1 MIAVPAVMGAA
12 SSRDRMTDPQPQTS
26 TLAGAIRIVRMHGLA
41 RQVPLVLA
49 MMVAGFLEGVGVA
62 SLFPILSIVT
72 KGQTG
77 ATALNESIERAL
89 AFFHLPSDNLEVLC
103 LLIVAT
109 VWLKALI
116 SMVVA
121 RALGRTGAT
130 IGQDIRQRLL
140 QALVNAKWSYFTIQ
154 PVGRFVAAATTE
166 ANWASTAFRN
176 ALQVIE
182 QSMRTAI
189 FCGLALFMGWKMALV
204 AITMGVLMGL
214 SLRTLTRAAHL
225 AGRERQRAMRSLV
238 VELNDVLAGFKPLK
252 AMHRHAGLIGELIKD
267 TKRLRKAINGLV
279 MTETMSIGL
288 PDLIQTYLLAA
299 GAYLAARILES
310 PIDQVIVAGL
320 ISFQL
325 MGTIARVRRAITQ
338 LAQADAT
345 YWALLTTVSDI
356 EKAGERFE
364 GTRKPT
370 LDVGCELHNIS
381 FSYGRGPVLSDVTL
395 QIPAGRITTLVGESG
410 SGKTTIADLLLGLY
424 GPDNGTV
431 TVDGVDLRDL
441 DIARWRSMIGYV
453 AQEII
458 LFNDTIQANVSL
470 GDREIGED
478 AVRAAL
484 VAAGLGPLIAELPEG
499 LATPI
504 GERGFKLSGG
514 QRQRVALARA
524 LVHQPKLL
532 ILDEATS
539 ALDPATEAE
548 ICATVAAQ
556 AGRTTVLAITH
567 QPSWVERADRIYMVV
582 DGKVRAVDRA
592 ILQRPAQA
600 AT

>member
-1 MIAVPAVMGAA
+1 
-12 SSRDRMTDPQPQTS
+12 MTDPTPQTS
-26 TLAGAIRIVRMHGLA
+26 TLAGAIRIVRMHGFA
-41 RQVPLVLA
+41 RQVPLILA
-49 MMVAGFLEGVGVA
+49 MMVTGFLEGVGVA
-62 SLFPILSIVT
+62 SLFPILAIVT

-77 ATALNESIERAL
+77 ATALNEKIEQAL
-89 AFFHLPSDNLEVLC
+89 AFFHLPADLEVLC
-103 LLIVAT
+103 LLIAAT
-109 VWLKALI
+109 IWLKALI
-116 SMVVA
+116 SMIVA

-130 IGQDIRQRLL
+130 IGQDIRRRLL

-176 ALQVIE
+176 ALQVVD

-204 AITMGVLMGL
+204 AISMGVLMGL

-225 AGRERQRAMRSLV
+225 AGRERQRAMRGLV

-252 AMHRHAGLIGELIKD
+252 AMHRHTGLIRELIKD
-267 TKRLRKAINGLV
+267 AKRLRKAINGLV
-279 MTETMSIGL
+279 VTETLSIGL

-299 GAYLAARILES
+299 GAFLAASVLGS

-325 MGTIARVRRAITQ
+325 MGTIARVRRALTQ

-345 YWALLTTVSDI
+345 YWSLLNTVSDV

-364 GTRKPT
+364 GTRTPT
-370 LDVGCELHNIS
+370 LNIGCELSNVS
-381 FSYGRGPVLSDVTL
+381 FSYGRGPVLSDVSL

-441 DIARWRSMIGYV
+441 DITQWRSMIGYV
-453 AQEII
+453 AQEIV
-458 LFNDTIQANVSL
+458 LFNDTILQNVIL
-470 GDREIGED
+470 GDQEVGED
-478 AVRAAL
+478 RVRAAL
-484 VAAGLGPLIAELPEG
+484 VAAGLGPLIAELPDG
-499 LATPI
+499 LETQI

-514 QRQRVALARA
+514 QRQRIALARA
-524 LVHQPKLL
+524 MVHQPKLL

-592 ILQRPAQA
+592 TLQRPVRA

>member
-1 MIAVPAVMGAA
+1 
-12 SSRDRMTDPQPQTS
+12 MTDPTPHMS
-26 TLAGAIRIVRMHGLA
+26 TLAGAIRIVRMHGFA
-41 RQVPLVLA
+41 RQVPLILA
-49 MMVAGFLEGVGVA
+49 MMVTGFLEGVGVA
-62 SLFPILSIVT
+62 SVFPILAIVT
-72 KGQTG
+72 EGQTG
-77 ATALNESIERAL
+77 STALNETIEQAL
-89 AFFHLPSDNLEVLC
+89 AFFHLPADLEVLC
-103 LLIVAT
+103 LLIAAT
-109 VWLKALI
+109 IWLKAVI
-116 SMVVA
+116 SMIVA

-130 IGQDIRQRLL
+130 IGQDIRRRLL

-176 ALQVIE
+176 ALSVID

-204 AITMGVLMGL
+204 AIGMGVLMGL

-225 AGRERQRAMRSLV
+225 AGRERQRAMRGLV

-252 AMHRHAGLIGELIKD
+252 AMHRHTGLISELIKD

-279 MTETMSIGL
+279 MTETLSLGL

-299 GAYLAARILES
+299 GAFLAASVLGS

-325 MGTIARVRRAITQ
+325 MGTIARVRRALTQ
-338 LAQADAT
+338 LAQSDAT
-345 YWALLTTVSDI
+345 YWTLLNTVSDV

-364 GTRKPT
+364 GARTPT
-370 LDVGCELHNIS
+370 LNIGCELRNVS
-381 FSYGRGPVLSDVTL
+381 FSYGRGPVLSDVSL

-424 GPDNGTV
+424 GPDHGTV
-431 TVDGVDLRDL
+431 TVDGVELRDL
-441 DIARWRSMIGYV
+441 DITQWRSMIGYV

-458 LFNDTIQANVSL
+458 LFNDTILANVSL
-470 GDREIGED
+470 GDKEIDED
-478 AVRAAL
+478 RVRAAL
-484 VAAGLGPLIAELPEG
+484 EAAGLGPLLAELPEG
-499 LATPI
+499 LETQI

-524 LVHQPKLL
+524 MVHQPKLL

-592 ILQRPAQA
+592 TLQRPVRA

>member
-1 MIAVPAVMGAA
+1 
-12 SSRDRMTDPQPQTS
+12 MTNPPPQTS
-26 TLAGAIRIVRMHGLA
+26 TLAGAIRIVHMHGFA
-41 RQVPLVLA
+41 RQVPLILA
-49 MMVAGFLEGVGVA
+49 MMVTGFLEGVGVA
-62 SLFPILSIVT
+62 SVFPILSILT

-77 ATALNESIERAL
+77 STALSQAIEQAL
-89 AFFHLPSDNLEVLC
+89 AFFHLPSDDLKTLC
-103 LLIVAT
+103 LLLIAT
-109 VWLKALI
+109 FWLKAVI
-116 SMVVA
+116 SLLVA
-121 RALGRTGAT
+121 RALGRVGAT
-130 IGQDIRQRLL
+130 IGQDIRERLL
-140 QALVNAKWSYFTIQ
+140 RALVNAKWSYFTIQ

-176 ALQVIE
+176 ALQVID

-189 FCGLALFMGWKMALV
+189 FCAIALFMGWKMAVV
-204 AITMGVLMGL
+204 AISMGVLMGL

-225 AGRERQRAMRSLV
+225 AGRERQRAMRGLV

-279 MTETMSIGL
+279 VTETLSLGL
-288 PDLIQTYLLAA
+288 PDLIQAYLLAA
-299 GAYLAARILES
+299 GAYLAARVVGS
-310 PIDQVIVAGL
+310 PIDALIVAGL

-338 LAQADAT
+338 LAQSDAT
-345 YWALLTTVSDI
+345 YWALLNTVSEV
-356 EKAGERFE
+356 EKSSERFE
-364 GTRKPT
+364 GTLVPT
-370 LDVGCELHNIS
+370 LTTGCELRNVS
-381 FSYGRGPVLSDVTL
+381 FSYGRGPVLSDVTVE
-395 QIPAGRITTLVGESG
+395 IPAGRITTLVGESG

-441 DIARWRSMIGYV
+441 DISQWRSMIGYV

-458 LFNDTIQANVSL
+458 LFNDTILANVSL
-470 GDREIGED
+470 GDKDIGED
-478 AVRAAL
+478 RVRAAL
-484 VAAGLGPLIAELPEG
+484 TAAGLGPLLAELPEG
-499 LATPI
+499 LATEI

-514 QRQRVALARA
+514 QRQRIALARA

-567 QPSWVERADRIYMVV
+567 QPSWVDRADRIYMVV
-582 DGKVRAVDRA
+582 DGKVRPVDRTT
-592 ILQRPAQA
+592 LQHPMRA

>member
-1 MIAVPAVMGAA
+1 MGAA
-12 SSRDRMTDPQPQTS
+12 SIRDRMTEPTPHMS
-26 TLAGAIRIVRMHGLA
+26 TLAGAVRIVRMHGFA
-41 RQVPLVLA
+41 RQVPLILA
-49 MMVAGFLEGVGVA
+49 MMVTGFLEGVGVA

-77 ATALNESIERAL
+77 ATALNEKIEQAL
-89 AFFHLPSDNLEVLC
+89 AFFHLPADLEVLC
-103 LLIVAT
+103 LLIAAT
-109 VWLKALI
+109 IWLKALI
-116 SMVVA
+116 SMIVA

-130 IGQDIRQRLL
+130 IGQDIRRRLL

-176 ALQVIE
+176 ALQVID

-204 AITMGVLMGL
+204 AIGMGVLMGL

-225 AGRERQRAMRSLV
+225 AGRERQRAMRGLV

-252 AMHRHAGLIGELIKD
+252 AMHRHTGLIGELIKD
-267 TKRLRKAINGLV
+267 AKRLRKAINGLV
-279 MTETMSIGL
+279 ITETMSLGL

-299 GAYLAARILES
+299 GAFLAASVLGS

-325 MGTIARVRRAITQ
+325 MGTIARVRRALTQ

-345 YWALLTTVSDI
+345 YWTLLTTVSDV

-364 GTRKPT
+364 GTRTPT
-370 LDVGCELHNIS
+370 LNVGCELRNVS
-381 FSYGRGPVLSDVTL
+381 FSYGRGPVLSDVSL

-431 TVDGVDLRDL
+431 TIDGVELRDL
-441 DIARWRSMIGYV
+441 DITQWRSMIGYV

-458 LFNDTIQANVSL
+458 LFNDTILANVSL

-478 AVRAAL
+478 RVRAAL
-484 VAAGLGPLIAELPEG
+484 EAAGLGPLLAELPEG
-499 LATPI
+499 LETPI

-514 QRQRVALARA
+514 QRQRIALARA
-524 LVHQPKLL
+524 MVHQPKLL

-582 DGKVRAVDRA
+582 EGKVRAVDRA
-592 ILQRPAQA
+592 TLQRPVRA

>member
-1 MIAVPAVMGAA
+1 
-12 SSRDRMTDPQPQTS
+12 MTDPTPHMS
-26 TLAGAIRIVRMHGLA
+26 TLAGAIRIVRMHGFA
-41 RQVPLVLA
+41 RQVPLILA
-49 MMVAGFLEGVGVA
+49 MMVTGFLEGVGVA
-62 SLFPILSIVT
+62 SVFPILAIVT
-72 KGQTG
+72 EGQTG
-77 ATALNESIERAL
+77 STALNETIEQAL
-89 AFFHLPSDNLEVLC
+89 AFFHLPADLEVLC
-103 LLIVAT
+103 LLIAAT
-109 VWLKALI
+109 IWLKAVI
-116 SMVVA
+116 SMIVA

-130 IGQDIRQRLL
+130 IGQDIRRRLL

-176 ALQVIE
+176 ALSVID

-204 AITMGVLMGL
+204 AIGMGVLMGL

-225 AGRERQRAMRSLV
+225 AGRERQRAMRGLV

-252 AMHRHAGLIGELIKD
+252 AMHRHTGLISELIKD

-279 MTETMSIGL
+279 MTETLSLGL

-299 GAYLAARILES
+299 GAFLAASVLGS

-325 MGTIARVRRAITQ
+325 MGTIARVRRALTQ
-338 LAQADAT
+338 LAQSDAT
-345 YWALLTTVSDI
+345 YWTLLNTVSDV

-364 GTRKPT
+364 GARTPT
-370 LDVGCELHNIS
+370 LSIGCELRNVS
-381 FSYGRGPVLSDVTL
+381 FSYGRGPVLSDVSL

-424 GPDNGTV
+424 GPDHGTV
-431 TVDGVDLRDL
+431 TVDGVELRDL
-441 DIARWRSMIGYV
+441 DITQWRSMIGYV

-458 LFNDTIQANVSL
+458 LFNDTILANVSL
-470 GDREIGED
+470 GDQEIDED
-478 AVRAAL
+478 RVRAAL
-484 VAAGLGPLIAELPEG
+484 EAAGLGPLLAELPEG
-499 LATPI
+499 LETQI

-524 LVHQPKLL
+524 MVHQPKLL

-592 ILQRPAQA
+592 TLQRPVRA

>member
-1 MIAVPAVMGAA
+1 
-12 SSRDRMTDPQPQTS
+12 MTDPTPHMS
-26 TLAGAIRIVRMHGLA
+26 TLAGAVRIVRMHGFA
-41 RQVPLVLA
+41 RQVPLILA
-49 MMVAGFLEGVGVA
+49 MMVTGFLEGVGVA
-62 SLFPILSIVT
+62 SLFPVLAIVT

-77 ATALNESIERAL
+77 ATALNDMIERAL
-89 AFFHLPSDNLEVLC
+89 AFFHLPADLEVLC
-103 LLIVAT
+103 LLIGAT
-109 VWLKALI
+109 IWLKAVI
-116 SMVVA
+116 SMIVA

-130 IGQDIRQRLL
+130 IGQDIRRRLL

-176 ALQVIE
+176 ALQVID

-204 AITMGVLMGL
+204 AIGMGVLMGI

-225 AGRERQRAMRSLV
+225 AGRERQRAMRGLV

-252 AMHRHAGLIGELIKD
+252 AMHRHTGLIGELIKD
-267 TKRLRKAINGLV
+267 TKRLRKAINSLV
-279 MTETMSIGL
+279 VTETLSLGM

-299 GAYLAARILES
+299 GAFLAASVLGS

-325 MGTIARVRRAITQ
+325 MGTIARVRRALTQ
-338 LAQADAT
+338 LAQSDAT
-345 YWALLTTVSDI
+345 YWTLLNTVSDV

-364 GTRKPT
+364 GARTPT
-370 LDVGCELHNIS
+370 LDIGCELRNVS
-381 FSYGRGPVLSDVTL
+381 FSYGRGPVLSDVSM

-431 TVDGVDLRDL
+431 TVDGVELRDL
-441 DIARWRSMIGYV
+441 DITQWRSMIGYV

-458 LFNDTIQANVSL
+458 LFNDTILANVSL
-470 GDREIGED
+470 GDQEIGED
-478 AVRAAL
+478 RVRAAL
-484 VAAGLGPLIAELPEG
+484 EAAGLGPLLAELPEG
-499 LATPI
+499 LETMI

-524 LVHQPKLL
+524 MVHQPKLL

-582 DGKVRAVDRA
+582 NGKVRAVDRTT
-592 ILQRPAQA
+592 LQRPVRA

>member
-1 MIAVPAVMGAA
+1 
-12 SSRDRMTDPQPQTS
+12 MTSPPPQTS
-26 TLAGAIRIVRMHGLA
+26 TLAGAVRIVRMHGLA
-41 RQVPLVLA
+41 RQVPLILA
-49 MMVAGFLEGVGVA
+49 MMVTGFLDAVGVA
-62 SLFPILSIVT
+62 SAFPILSILT
-72 KGQTG
+72 DGQAKSTRLSE
-77 ATALNESIERAL
+77 AIEQAL
-89 AFFHLPSDNLEVLC
+89 AVLHVPAELGPLC
-103 LLIVAT
+103 LLVGVTI
-109 VWLKALI
+109 WLKAAI
-116 SMVVA
+116 SLMVA
-121 RALGRTGAT
+121 RALGRAGAG
-130 IGQDIRQRLL
+130 IGKDIRQRLL

-176 ALQVIE
+176 SLQVIE

-189 FCGLALFMGWKMALV
+189 FCGLALFMGWHVALV
-204 AITMGVLMGL
+204 AISMGVLMGL
-214 SLRTLTRAAHL
+214 SLRTLTRSAHL
-225 AGRERQRAMRSLV
+225 AGRARQRAMRGLV

-267 TKRLRKAINGLV
+267 AKRLRKAINSIV
-279 MTETMSIGL
+279 VTETLSIGL
-288 PDLIQTYLLAA
+288 PDVIQTYLLAT
-299 GAYLAARILES
+299 GAYLAARVLGS
-310 PIDQVIVAGL
+310 PLDVIIVAGL
-320 ISFQL
+320 IAFRL

-338 LAQADAT
+338 LAQSDAT
-345 YWALLTTVSDI
+345 YWTLLNTVSDV
-356 EKAGERFE
+356 ERAGERFE
-364 GTRKPT
+364 GTRTPT
-370 LDVGCELHNIS
+370 LQTGCELRNVS

-441 DIARWRSMIGYV
+441 DITQWRSMIGYV

-458 LFNDTIQANVSL
+458 LFNDTIRQNVSL
-470 GDREIGED
+470 GDRDIGVER
-478 AVRAAL
+478 ARAAL
-484 VAAGLGPLIAELPEG
+484 LAAGLGPLLAELPEG
-499 LATPI
+499 LETQI

-524 LVHQPKLL
+524 MVHEPKLL

-592 ILQRPAQA
+592 TLHRPARA

>member
-1 MIAVPAVMGAA
+1 
-12 SSRDRMTDPQPQTS
+12 MTDPSPQTS
-26 TLAGAIRIVRMHGLA
+26 TLAGAVRIVRMHGFA
-41 RQVPLVLA
+41 RQVPLILA
-49 MMVAGFLEGVGVA
+49 MMVTGFLEGVGVA
-62 SLFPILSIVT
+62 SVFPILSIVT

-77 ATALNESIERAL
+77 ATALNEVIEQAL
-89 AFFHLPSDNLEVLC
+89 AFFHLPADLEVLC

-109 VWLKALI
+109 LWLKASI
-116 SMVVA
+116 SMIVA

-166 ANWASTAFRN
+166 ANWASTAFRS
-176 ALQVIE
+176 ALQVID

-189 FCGLALFMGWKMALV
+189 FCSLALFMGWKMALV
-204 AITMGVLMGL
+204 AISMGVLMGL

-225 AGRERQRAMRSLV
+225 AGRERQRAMRGLV

-252 AMHRHAGLIGELIKD
+252 AMHRHTGLIGELIKD
-267 TKRLRKAINGLV
+267 TKRLRKAVNGLV
-279 MTETMSIGL
+279 MTETMSLGL

-299 GAYLAARILES
+299 GAYLAASVLGS

-345 YWALLTTVSDI
+345 YWALLTTVSDV

-364 GTRKPT
+364 GTRPPT
-370 LDVGCELHNIS
+370 LDVGCELRNIS

-441 DIARWRSMIGYV
+441 DITQWRSMIGYV

-458 LFNDTIQANVSL
+458 LFNDTILANVSL
-470 GDREIGED
+470 GDQGISED

-484 VAAGLGPLIAELPEG
+484 VAAGLGPLVAELPEG

-567 QPSWVERADRIYMVV
+567 QPSWVERADRIYMVA

-592 ILQRPAQA
+592 TLQRPAQA

>member
-1 MIAVPAVMGAA
+1 
-12 SSRDRMTDPQPQTS
+12 MTDPTPHMS
-26 TLAGAIRIVRMHGLA
+26 TLAGAVRIVRMHGFA
-41 RQVPLVLA
+41 RQVPLILA
-49 MMVAGFLEGVGVA
+49 MMVTGFLDGLGVA

-72 KGQTG
+72 EGQTG
-77 ATALNESIERAL
+77 ATSLNEAIREAL
-89 AFFHLPSDNLEVLC
+89 AFFHLPADLEVLC
-103 LLIVAT
+103 LLIAGT
-109 VWLKALI
+109 IWLKAVISLI
-116 SMVVA
+116 VA

-130 IGQDIRQRLL
+130 IGQDIRRRLL

-176 ALQVIE
+176 ALQVVD
-182 QSMRTAI
+182 QSMRTAV

-204 AITMGVLMGL
+204 AIGMGVLMGL

-225 AGRERQRAMRSLV
+225 AGRERQRAMRGLV

-252 AMHRHAGLIGELIKD
+252 AMHRHTGLIGELIKD

-279 MTETMSIGL
+279 VTETLSLGL

-299 GAYLAARILES
+299 GAFLAASVLGS

-325 MGTIARVRRAITQ
+325 MGTIARVRRALTQ
-338 LAQADAT
+338 LAQSDAT
-345 YWALLTTVSDI
+345 YWTLLNTVSDV

-364 GTRKPT
+364 GARTPT
-370 LDVGCELHNIS
+370 LNIGCELRNVS
-381 FSYGRGPVLSDVTL
+381 FSYGRGPVLSDVSL

-431 TVDGVDLRDL
+431 TIDGVELRDL
-441 DIARWRSMIGYV
+441 DITQWRSMIGYV

-458 LFNDTIQANVSL
+458 LFNDTILANVSL
-470 GDREIGED
+470 GDQEIGED
-478 AVRAAL
+478 RVRAAL
-484 VAAGLGPLIAELPEG
+484 EAAGLGPLLAELPEG
-499 LATPI
+499 LETMI

-524 LVHQPKLL
+524 MVHQPKLL

-592 ILQRPAQA
+592 TLQRPARA

>member
-1 MIAVPAVMGAA
+1 MIA
-12 SSRDRMTDPQPQTS
+12 
-26 TLAGAIRIVRMHGLA
+26 
-41 RQVPLVLA
+41 
-49 MMVAGFLEGVGVA
+49 
-62 SLFPILSIVT
+62 
-72 KGQTG
+72 
-77 ATALNESIERAL
+77 ATI
-89 AFFHLPSDNLEVLC
+89 
-103 LLIVAT
+103 
-109 VWLKALI
+109 WLKAVI
-116 SMVVA
+116 SMIVA

-130 IGQDIRQRLL
+130 IGQDIRRRLL

-176 ALQVIE
+176 ALQVID

-204 AITMGVLMGL
+204 AIGMGVLMGL

-225 AGRERQRAMRSLV
+225 AGRERQRAMRGLV

-252 AMHRHAGLIGELIKD
+252 AMHRHTGLIGELIKD

-279 MTETMSIGL
+279 MTETLSLGL

-299 GAYLAARILES
+299 GAFLAASVLGS

-325 MGTIARVRRAITQ
+325 MGTIARVRRALTQ
-338 LAQADAT
+338 LAQSDAT
-345 YWALLTTVSDI
+345 YWTLLNTVSDV

-364 GTRKPT
+364 GTRTPT
-370 LDVGCELHNIS
+370 LDIGCELRNVS
-381 FSYGRGPVLSDVTL
+381 FSYGRGPVLSDVSL

-424 GPDNGTV
+424 GPDHGTV
-431 TVDGVDLRDL
+431 TVDGVELRDL
-441 DIARWRSMIGYV
+441 NITQWRSMIGYV

-470 GDREIGED
+470 GDQEIGED
-478 AVRAAL
+478 RVRAAL
-484 VAAGLGPLIAELPEG
+484 DAAGLGPLLAELPEG
-499 LATPI
+499 LETPI

-524 LVHQPKLL
+524 MVHQPKLL

-567 QPSWVERADRIYMVV
+567 QPSWVERADRIYQVV

-592 ILQRPAQA
+592 TLQRPVRA

>member
-1 MIAVPAVMGAA
+1 
-12 SSRDRMTDPQPQTS
+12 MTDPTPHMS
-26 TLAGAIRIVRMHGLA
+26 TVAGAVRIVRMHGFA
-41 RQVPLVLA
+41 RQVPLILA
-49 MMVAGFLEGVGVA
+49 MMITGFLEGVGVA
-62 SLFPILSIVT
+62 SLFPILAIVT

-77 ATALNESIERAL
+77 ATALNEMIERAL
-89 AFFHLPSDNLEVLC
+89 AFFHLPADLEVLC
-103 LLIVAT
+103 LLIAASI
-109 VWLKALI
+109 WLKAVI
-116 SMVVA
+116 SMIVA

-130 IGQDIRQRLL
+130 IGQDIRRRLL

-176 ALQVIE
+176 ALQVID

-189 FCGLALFMGWKMALV
+189 FCSLALFMGWKMALV
-204 AITMGVLMGL
+204 AIGMGVLMGL

-225 AGRERQRAMRSLV
+225 AGRERQRAMRGLV

-252 AMHRHAGLIGELIKD
+252 AMHRHTGLIGELIKD
-267 TKRLRKAINGLV
+267 TKRLRKAINSLV
-279 MTETMSIGL
+279 VTETLSLGM

-299 GAYLAARILES
+299 GAFLAASVLGS
-310 PIDQVIVAGL
+310 PIDQVVVAGL

-325 MGTIARVRRAITQ
+325 MGTIARVRRALTQ
-338 LAQADAT
+338 LAQSDAT
-345 YWALLTTVSDI
+345 YWTLLNTVSDV

-364 GTRKPT
+364 GARTPT
-370 LDVGCELHNIS
+370 LDIGCELRNVS
-381 FSYGRGPVLSDVTL
+381 FSYGRGPVLSDVSL

-424 GPDNGTV
+424 GPDHGTV
-431 TVDGVDLRDL
+431 TVDGVELRDL
-441 DIARWRSMIGYV
+441 DITQWRSMIGYV

-458 LFNDTIQANVSL
+458 LFNDTILANVSL
-470 GDREIGED
+470 GDQAIGAD
-478 AVRAAL
+478 RVRAAL
-484 VAAGLGPLIAELPEG
+484 EAAGLGPLLAELPEG
-499 LATPI
+499 LETQI

-524 LVHQPKLL
+524 MVHQPKLL

-592 ILQRPAQA
+592 TLQRPVRA

>member
-1 MIAVPAVMGAA
+1 
-12 SSRDRMTDPQPQTS
+12 MTDPTPHMS
-26 TLAGAIRIVRMHGLA
+26 TLAGAIRIVRMHGFA
-41 RQVPLVLA
+41 RQVPLILA
-49 MMVAGFLEGVGVA
+49 MMVTGCLEGIGVA
-62 SLFPILSIVT
+62 SLFPILAIVT

-77 ATALNESIERAL
+77 SSALNERIEQAL
-89 AFFHLPSDNLEVLC
+89 AFFHLPADLEVLC
-103 LLIVAT
+103 LLIAAT
-109 VWLKALI
+109 IWLKAVISLI
-116 SMVVA
+116 VA

-130 IGQDIRQRLL
+130 IGQDIRRRLL

-176 ALQVIE
+176 ALQVID

-204 AITMGVLMGL
+204 AIGMGVLMGL

-225 AGRERQRAMRSLV
+225 AGRERQRAMRGLV

-252 AMHRHAGLIGELIKD
+252 AMHRHTGLISELIKD

-279 MTETMSIGL
+279 VTETLSLGL

-299 GAYLAARILES
+299 GAFLAASVLGS
-310 PIDQVIVAGL
+310 PIDQVVVAGL

-325 MGTIARVRRAITQ
+325 MGTIARVRRALTQ
-338 LAQADAT
+338 LAQSDAT
-345 YWALLTTVSDI
+345 YWTLLNTVSDV

-364 GTRKPT
+364 GARTPT
-370 LDVGCELHNIS
+370 LDLGCELRNVS
-381 FSYGRGPVLSDVTL
+381 FSYGRGPVLSDVSL

-431 TVDGVDLRDL
+431 TVDGVELRDL
-441 DIARWRSMIGYV
+441 DITQWRSMIGYV

-458 LFNDTIQANVSL
+458 LFNDTILANVSL
-470 GDREIGED
+470 GDQEIGED
-478 AVRAAL
+478 RVRAAL
-484 VAAGLGPLIAELPEG
+484 EAAGLGPLLAELPEG
-499 LATPI
+499 LETMI

-524 LVHQPKLL
+524 MVHQPKLL

-592 ILQRPAQA
+592 TLQRPVRA

>member
-1 MIAVPAVMGAA
+1 
-12 SSRDRMTDPQPQTS
+12 MTDPTPQTS
-26 TLAGAIRIVRMHGLA
+26 TLAGAIRIVRMHGFA
-41 RQVPLVLA
+41 RQVPLILA
-49 MMVAGFLEGVGVA
+49 MMVTGFLEGVGVA
-62 SLFPILSIVT
+62 SLFPILAIVT

-77 ATALNESIERAL
+77 ASALNEKIEQAL
-89 AFFHLPSDNLEVLC
+89 AFFHLPADLEVLC
-103 LLIVAT
+103 LLIAAT
-109 VWLKALI
+109 IWLKALI
-116 SMVVA
+116 SMIVA

-130 IGQDIRQRLL
+130 IGQDIRRRLL

-176 ALQVIE
+176 ALQVVD

-204 AITMGVLMGL
+204 AISMGVLMGL

-225 AGRERQRAMRSLV
+225 AGRERQRAMRGLV

-252 AMHRHAGLIGELIKD
+252 AMHRHTGLIGELIKD
-267 TKRLRKAINGLV
+267 AKRLRKAINGLV
-279 MTETMSIGL
+279 VTETLSIGL

-299 GAYLAARILES
+299 GAFLAASVLGS

-325 MGTIARVRRAITQ
+325 MGTIARVRRALTQ

-345 YWALLTTVSDI
+345 YWSLLNTVSDV

-364 GTRKPT
+364 GTRTPT
-370 LDVGCELHNIS
+370 LNIGCELSNVS
-381 FSYGRGPVLSDVTL
+381 FSYGRGPVLSDVSL

-441 DIARWRSMIGYV
+441 DITQWRSMIGYV
-453 AQEII
+453 AQEIV
-458 LFNDTIQANVSL
+458 LFNDTILQNVIL
-470 GDREIGED
+470 GDQEVGED
-478 AVRAAL
+478 RVRAAL
-484 VAAGLGPLIAELPEG
+484 AAAGLGPLLAELPDG
-499 LATPI
+499 LETQI

-514 QRQRVALARA
+514 QRQRIALARA
-524 LVHQPKLL
+524 MVHQPKLL

-592 ILQRPAQA
+592 TLQRAARA

>member
-1 MIAVPAVMGAA
+1 
-12 SSRDRMTDPQPQTS
+12 MTDPTPHMS
-26 TLAGAIRIVRMHGLA
+26 TLAGAVRIVRMHGFA
-41 RQVPLVLA
+41 RQVPLILA
-49 MMVAGFLEGVGVA
+49 MMVTGFLEGVGVA
-62 SLFPILSIVT
+62 ALFPILSIVT
-72 KGQTG
+72 EGQTG
-77 ATALNESIERAL
+77 ATALNAMIERAL
-89 AFFHLPSDNLEVLC
+89 AFFHLPADLEVLC
-103 LLIVAT
+103 LLIAAT
-109 VWLKALI
+109 IWLKAVI
-116 SMVVA
+116 SMMVA

-130 IGQDIRQRLL
+130 IGQDIRRRLL

-176 ALQVIE
+176 ALQVID
-182 QSMRTAI
+182 QSMRTAV

-204 AITMGVLMGL
+204 AISMGVLMGL

-225 AGRERQRAMRSLV
+225 AGRERQRAMRGLV

-252 AMHRHAGLIGELIKD
+252 AMHRHTGLIGELIKD

-279 MTETMSIGL
+279 MTETMSLGL

-299 GAYLAARILES
+299 GAFLAASVLGS

-325 MGTIARVRRAITQ
+325 MGTIARVRRALTQ
-338 LAQADAT
+338 LAQSDAT
-345 YWALLTTVSDI
+345 YWTLLNTVSDV

-364 GTRKPT
+364 GTRTPT
-370 LDVGCELHNIS
+370 LNVGCELRNVS

-424 GPDNGTV
+424 GPDHGTV
-431 TVDGVDLRDL
+431 TVDGVELRDL
-441 DIARWRSMIGYV
+441 DITQWRSMIGYV

-458 LFNDTIQANVSL
+458 LFNDTILANVSL
-470 GDREIGED
+470 GDQQIGAD
-478 AVRAAL
+478 QVRAAL
-484 VAAGLGPLIAELPEG
+484 VAAGLGPLLAELPDG
-499 LATPI
+499 LETQI

-524 LVHQPKLL
+524 MVHQPKLL

-592 ILQRPAQA
+592 TLQRPVRA

>member
-1 MIAVPAVMGAA
+1 MSSPA
-12 SSRDRMTDPQPQTS
+12 PQTS
-26 TLAGAIRIVRMHGLA
+26 TLAGAVRIVRMHGFA
-41 RQVPLVLA
+41 KQVPLILA
-49 MMVAGFLEGVGVA
+49 MMASGFLEGVGIA

-77 ATALNESIERAL
+77 STALNEAIERAL
-89 AFFHLPSDNLEVLC
+89 GFFHLPSDNLEVLC
-103 LLIVAT
+103 LLVAAT
-109 VWLKALI
+109 IWLKAAI
-116 SMVVA
+116 GMMVA

-130 IGQDIRQRLL
+130 IGQDIRRRLL
-140 QALVNAKWSYFTIQ
+140 QSLVNAKWSYFTIQ

-176 ALQVIE
+176 SLQVID
-182 QSMRTAI
+182 QSMRTAV
-189 FCGLALFMGWKMALV
+189 FCGLALFMGWKVALV
-204 AITMGVLMGL
+204 AISMGVLMGL

-225 AGRERQRAMRSLV
+225 AGRERQRAMRGLV

-279 MTETMSIGL
+279 LTETLSLGL
-288 PDLIQTYLLAA
+288 PDLIQTYLLAI
-299 GAYLAARILES
+299 GAFLAASVLGS

-325 MGTIARVRRAITQ
+325 MGTIAKVRRAITQ
-338 LAQADAT
+338 LAQSDAT
-345 YWALLTTVSDI
+345 YWALLNTVS
-356 EKAGERFE
+356 EVERAGEKFE
-364 GTRKPT
+364 GARVPT
-370 LDVGCELHNIS
+370 LEVGCELRNIS

-424 GPDNGTV
+424 APDNGAV

-441 DIARWRSMIGYV
+441 DITRWRSMIGYV

-458 LFNDTIQANVSL
+458 LFNDTIRQNVSL
-470 GDREIGED
+470 GDEAIGED
-478 AVRAAL
+478 RVRAAL
-484 VAAGLGPLIAELPEG
+484 EAAGLGSLLAELPEG
-499 LATPI
+499 LETQI

-524 LVHQPKLL
+524 MVHEPKLL

-539 ALDPATEAE
+539 ALDPVTEAE

-582 DGKVRAVDRA
+582 DGKVRLVDRA
-592 ILQRPAQA
+592 TLQRPARA

>member
-1 MIAVPAVMGAA
+1 
-12 SSRDRMTDPQPQTS
+12 MTDPTPQTS
-26 TLAGAIRIVRMHGLA
+26 TLAGAIRIVRMHGFA
-41 RQVPLVLA
+41 RQVPLILA
-49 MMVAGFLEGVGVA
+49 MMVTGFLEGVGVA

-77 ATALNESIERAL
+77 ATALNEKIEQAL
-89 AFFHLPSDNLEVLC
+89 AFFHLPADLEVLC
-103 LLIVAT
+103 LLIAAT
-109 VWLKALI
+109 IWFKAVI
-116 SMVVA
+116 SMIVA

-130 IGQDIRQRLL
+130 IGQDIRRRLL

-176 ALQVIE
+176 ALQVID

-204 AITMGVLMGL
+204 AISMGVLMGL

-225 AGRERQRAMRSLV
+225 AGRERQRAMRGLV

-252 AMHRHAGLIGELIKD
+252 AMHRHTGLIGELIKD

-279 MTETMSIGL
+279 MTETMSLGL

-299 GAYLAARILES
+299 GAFLAASVLGS

-345 YWALLTTVSDI
+345 YWSLLTTVSDV

-364 GTRKPT
+364 GTRTPT
-370 LDVGCELHNIS
+370 LDVGCELSNIS

-410 SGKTTIADLLLGLY
+410 
-424 GPDNGTV
+424 
-431 TVDGVDLRDL
+431 
-441 DIARWRSMIGYV
+441 
-453 AQEII
+453 
-458 LFNDTIQANVSL
+458 
-470 GDREIGED
+470 
-478 AVRAAL
+478 
-484 VAAGLGPLIAELPEG
+484 
-499 LATPI
+499 
-504 GERGFKLSGG
+504 
-514 QRQRVALARA
+514 
-524 LVHQPKLL
+524 
-532 ILDEATS
+532 
-539 ALDPATEAE
+539 
-548 ICATVAAQ
+548 
-556 AGRTTVLAITH
+556 
-567 QPSWVERADRIYMVV
+567 
-582 DGKVRAVDRA
+582 
-592 ILQRPAQA
+592 
-600 AT
+600 